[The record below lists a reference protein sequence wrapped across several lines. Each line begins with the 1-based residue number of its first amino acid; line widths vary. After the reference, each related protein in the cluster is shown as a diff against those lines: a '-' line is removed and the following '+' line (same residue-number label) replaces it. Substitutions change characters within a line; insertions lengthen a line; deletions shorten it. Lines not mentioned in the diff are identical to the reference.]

1 MLYIIAGM
9 NPKPSVVRLQRKI
22 AAVRA
27 ALGALGAMHPGS
39 VSRQYQVCGRP
50 GCRCLDPHQ
59 PRRHGPYHKLAYV
72 HRGQPVCRFVRAACV
87 GEVSQ
92 RLAVYKRFRK
102 LIQQWIALSIQQGQV
117 EFFNPAATRRAKAA
131 RPPATHRPGTKRNQA

>member
-9 NPKPSVVRLQRKI
+9 HPNPAVVRLQRKI
-22 AAVRA
+22 ATVCA
-27 ALGALGAMHPGS
+27 ALRALGAMHPGS

-50 GCRCLDPHQ
+50 GCRCLDPHH

-72 HRGQPVCRFVRAACV
+72 HHGQPVCRFVRADCI
-87 GEVSQ
+87 GEVNQ

-102 LIQQWIALSIQQGQV
+102 LIDQWIALSIQQGQV
-117 EFFNPAATRRAKAA
+117 EFFNPAATRKATAA
-131 RPPATHRPGTKRNQA
+131 RPHSSRRSGAKRNQA

>member
-9 NPKPSVVRLQRKI
+9 NPKPSVVRLQRNI

-72 HRGQPVCRFVRAACV
+72 HRGQPACRFVRAACV

-102 LIQQWIALSIQQGQV
+102 LIEQWIALSIQGQV